1 VNNTDQLETKF
12 VQSAEKPAYAG
23 SLALLLLTWVAM
35 NATSAILLAALF
47 FPGHLGLSDL
57 LRAIGELLPID
68 PVGYTT

>member
-1 VNNTDQLETKF
+1 
-12 VQSAEKPAYAG
+12 
-23 SLALLLLTWVAM
+23 M